1 MASLPGWLLPLWFL
15 FAAIWALGGTNA
27 QAQLARK
34 QLLADDD
41 PLIADAGRAWTPFR
55 LAASRRSR
63 RQRAATEAVLRQDPE
78 RWARYDELRRQ
89 MRAWNLIESSVALA
103 AGASILALIASF
115 GGSGSTA
122 PTEPASSSSAP
133 HISAAAACGDFGSW
147 IRQFGTNGKLADT
160 SKMALLLIAISEAP
174 SGKLHH
180 DLNTLGKDV
189 ITASKATGS
198 LGQAGEE
205 ITVNAAYTV
214 TQDCQS
220 VNPNS

>member
-55 LAASRRSR
+55 LAAPRRSR
-63 RQRAATEAVLRQDPE
+63 RQRAIEAELREDPE

-89 MRAWNLIESSVALA
+89 MRAWNLLESSVALA

-122 PTEPASSSSAP
+122 PTEPASSSSHRTYLRQRPAA
-133 HISAAAACGDFGSW
+133 ISAPGS
-147 IRQFGTNGKLADT
+147 GNLAR
-160 SKMALLLIAISEAP
+160 
-174 SGKLHH
+174 
-180 DLNTLGKDV
+180 
-189 ITASKATGS
+189 TASSQLRARCPFS
-198 LGQAGEE
+198 
-205 ITVNAAYTV
+205 
-214 TQDCQS
+214 
-220 VNPNS
+220 